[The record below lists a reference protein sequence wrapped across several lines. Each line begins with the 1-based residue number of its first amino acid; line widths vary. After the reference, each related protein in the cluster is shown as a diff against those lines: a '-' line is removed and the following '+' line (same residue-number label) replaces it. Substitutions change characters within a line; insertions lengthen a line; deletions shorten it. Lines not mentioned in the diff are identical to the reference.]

1 MYYERPSKVHI
12 EFEDEVQGM
21 DVLDH
26 GKEGRNAKEMGEEGV
41 LRPYSLLDM
50 RGPLYVMVGGTVMV
64 CVISDGGVCRR

>member
-1 MYYERPSKVHI
+1 
-12 EFEDEVQGM
+12 M

-41 LRPYSLLDM
+41 MRPYSLLDT